1 MRKIEEKMNKAI
13 RSRENFKLDNTE
25 VFISDTGTA
34 YVYLFDN
41 LIASFTSSDM
51 TFHSDCV
58 SDKKWKTKT
67 TKNRL
72 NAILSEFNSDLSIF
86 QRGGEWYIDYPFGRI
101 AWQSHSIA
109 VFEHPDLGKVLR
121 HYEGGRVL
129 SRILRRVA

>member
-1 MRKIEEKMNKAI
+1 MSAFAVTLLFHLKVLNNVDKQTFTAPTGVTPDAI
-13 RSRENFKLDNTE
+13 
-25 VFISDTGTA
+25 
-34 YVYLFDN
+34 YLTKKYLKDF
-41 LIASFTSSDM
+41 
-51 TFHSDCV
+51 

-121 HYEGGRVL
+121 HYEAGRML
-129 SRILRRVA
+129 SRRLRRAA